1 MKPSWEKG
9 LCEDRVK
16 SVLFKS
22 VKCSES
28 DREASDKEASY
39 KTDQPKRECYPEAKR
54 VCYPHVKR
62 GWKYPK
68 PKSKSVELLNPLG
81 SRRLS
86 STQTGKL

>member
-54 VCYPHVKR
+54 